1 MLVLQ
6 HTGELFATGAAPY
19 SYRPEYQSLDIP
31 KLFLQ
36 IAVEG
41 VHVEALM
48 DTGAMFLIC
57 SPELAQHL
65 HLRESE
71 ALAQQT
77 IVMRGE
83 SVQGT
88 LHRVTLTLVAEVGDS
103 LSIEV
108 TAFVPNEA
116 EGEPFPYSFPCFL
129 GLFGCLE
136 RLRFAIDPSTEMV
149 YFGTLS

>member
-1 MLVLQ
+1 MLQ

-31 KLFLQ
+31 RLFLL

-41 VHVEALM
+41 GHVEALM

-57 SPELAQHL
+57 SPELAHHL

-77 IVMRGE
+77 MVMRGKE
-83 SVQGT
+83 CK
-88 LHRVTLTLVAEVGDS
+88 E
-103 LSIEV
+103 LSI
-108 TAFVPNEA
+108 A
-116 EGEPFPYSFPCFL
+116 
-129 GLFGCLE
+129 
-136 RLRFAIDPSTEMV
+136 
-149 YFGTLS
+149 

>member
-6 HTGELFATGAAPY
+6 PTGELFATGAAPY

-36 IAVEG
+36 VAVEG

-48 DTGAMFLIC
+48 DTGAMFC
-57 SPELAQHL
+57 SPDLAQHL
-65 HLRESE
+65 HLRASE

-83 SVQGT
+83 SVQGA
-88 LHRVTLTLVAEVGDS
+88 LHRVALTLVAEVGDS

-108 TAFVPNEA
+108 TALVPNEA
-116 EGEPFPYSFPCFL
+116 EEERFPHSFPCFL

-136 RLRFAIDPSTEMV
+136 RLRFAIDPSMEMV
-149 YFGTLS
+149 YFGSLS

>member
-1 MLVLQ
+1 
-6 HTGELFATGAAPY
+6 
-19 SYRPEYQSLDIP
+19 
-31 KLFLQ
+31 LQ

-48 DTGAMFLIC
+48 DTEALFLIC
-57 SPELAQHL
+57 SSELAQHL
-65 HLRESE
+65 HLRAAET
-71 ALAQQT
+71 LAQQT
-77 IVMRGE
+77 IIMRGE

-103 LSIEV
+103 LSIAA

-116 EGEPFPYSFPCFL
+116 EEEQFPHSFPCFL

-136 RLRFAIDPSTEMV
+136 RLGFAIDPDIEMM
-149 YFGTLS
+149 YFGSPS